1 MTVEANTY
9 KISNFVYLRTYILMN
24 DLQVATKK
32 LDFLPLTYKKMIVR
46 QLIFGIITAIIL
58 GLIFQSI
65 HTGLSL
71 LAGIMPV
78 VLGVIVASPIATKR
92 NKNNPSSIVINALK
106 AEAAKILIIL
116 VMLWLEFKFYSELV
130 PMALILGLVMA
141 ALISGLAISNIDKIK
156 INK

>member
-1 MTVEANTY
+1 
-9 KISNFVYLRTYILMN
+9 MN

-32 LDFLPLTYKKMIVR
+32 LDFLPLAYKKMIVR

-92 NKNNPSSIVINALK
+92 NKNNPSSIVMNALK
-106 AEAAKILIIL
+106 AEAVKILIIL
-116 VMLWLEFKFYSELV
+116 IMLWLEFKFYIELV

-141 ALISGLAISNIDKIK
+141 ALISGLAISNIDNIK
-156 INK
+156 IDNKE

>member
-1 MTVEANTY
+1 M
-9 KISNFVYLRTYILMN
+9 I
-24 DLQVATKK
+24 KK
-32 LDFLPLTYKKMIVR
+32 LNFLPLIYKKMIVR
-46 QLIFGIITAIIL
+46 QLLFGTVLAAIL

-78 VLGVIVASPIATKR
+78 VLGVIVASPIATKK
-92 NKNNPSSIVINALK
+92 NKNDPSSIVINALK
-106 AEAAKILIIL
+106 AEAVKILLIL
-116 VMLWLEFKFYSELV
+116 IMLWLEFKFYSELV

>member
-1 MTVEANTY
+1 MIDE
-9 KISNFVYLRTYILMN
+9 
-24 DLQVATKK
+24 LQVAVKK
-32 LDFLPLTYKKMIVR
+32 LDFLPLIYKKMIVR
-46 QLIFGIITAIIL
+46 QLLFGTVVAIIL

-78 VLGVIVASPIATKR
+78 VLGVIVASPIATKK
-92 NKNNPSSIVINALK
+92 NKDNPSSIVINALK
-106 AEAAKILIIL
+106 AEATKIFLILIT
-116 VMLWLEFKFYSELV
+116 LWLEFKFYSELV